1 MNGMAMPPA
10 EGAAHDD
17 IERHQHRQDLRDR
30 QHQGAKGQGDDDTA
44 EAGGR
49 FGGEGQEDEQP
60 QQQPGQGDH
69 VDH

>member
-1 MNGMAMPPA
+1 M
-10 EGAAHDD
+10 
-17 IERHQHRQDLRDR
+17 R
-30 QHQGAKGQGDDDTA
+30 AKGQGNDDTA
-44 EAGGR
+44 EPGGR